1 MKLFTRN
8 IKAHDNTVTR
18 DDKVPDLIKAGT
30 DNVFETSFLEKRL
43 FEVIDDKPR
52 NRINPK
58 TPITIEDQD
67 TTPATPIT
75 SDMLRDAWTD
85 WSYRDSS
92 DVTLEPE
99 LRELIIHTSTNL
111 PANDEILLRQ
121 FGLMTLEKENLPA
134 PSPSIIYQFTA
145 DIQNQAVDFLSSNSD
160 SNYYKLLAGITG
172 TFIQKP
178 INRQGLIVAVKN
190 HDHFVQLVDE
200 ALNVANTNNL
210 VLGTDLNDIRQDL
223 NNTNLT
229 DMDAYHLNE
238 DSEAILALLNAFN
251 KDTDVIVAPTNIRQ
265 LLHPSTFIILNLDE
279 LTYDTE
285 SEFNNHV
292 KTLSKNIEKELIA
305 TQYTSINKIRRA
317 SAFSPNK
324 ASSPGYQRTSSQI
337 HQNIGGHI
345 KATTSPATGK
355 NQLKAI
361 ENLIKKRVSSI
372 RSENMIKVQKA
383 TYQRA
388 SRRDPDDMNLK
399 GKIRKTLY
407 NPDVHIFLDSSGSI
421 SEDMY
426 SQGIYAIIL
435 IAQRLKSDLYFSSFS
450 HVLAEP
456 VKIRVAGKSAMQIYK
471 QIIALPKVSGGTN
484 YTNVYRAIDE
494 IEDFNTKHSRASR
507 LNFMMTDFEYDIEDS
522 FQFVP
527 SHASVKNTF
536 YMGLD
541 VGDNQRLNSVCQNFQ
556 QQAINANNKHIAN
569 HIL

>member
-30 DNVFETSFLEKRL
+30 DDVFETSFLEKRL

-52 NRINPK
+52 NRINTA
-58 TPITIEDQD
+58 TPITIEDQE

-85 WSYRDSS
+85 WSQRDSS

-111 PANDEILLRQ
+111 PSNDEILLRQ

-160 SNYYKLLAGITG
+160 DNYYKLLSGITG

-190 HDHFVQLVDE
+190 HDHFVELVDE

-210 VLGTDLNDIRQDL
+210 TLGTDLNDIRQDL

-238 DSEAILALLNAFN
+238 YSEAIPALLNAFN

-317 SAFSPNK
+317 SAFSPQKVN
-324 ASSPGYQRTSSQI
+324 SPGYQRTGSEI
-337 HQNIGGHI
+337 HKNVGGRI

-355 NQLKAI
+355 NQLKSI

-435 IAQRLKSDLYFSSFS
+435 IAQHLKSDLYFSSFS
-450 HVLAEP
+450 HVLAKP
-456 VKIRVAGKSAMQIYK
+456 VKIRVAGKSAMQVYK

-494 IEDFNTKHSRASR
+494 IENFNTKHSQASR

-556 QQAINANNKHIAN
+556 QQAINANNKNIAK